1 MRLRLVSECLEAESA
16 FRALPQATIAFAEAS
31 EVSLNLRFTD
41 PLEPLYISVDA
52 DYADTLFIIATNQIV
67 SRSQQNSQ
75 AGSAPRNA
83 NPRKRPLEE
92 DSNHQSHGQQ
102 QRVVRIA
109 EGGERPRVPRKP
121 MKVVHKTDRQS
132 IAREMRPPPL
142 PTADPQ
148 PSWAVLT
155 AAQQQ
160 QPSEVRRV
168 QLSFLS

>member
-1 MRLRLVSECLEAESA
+1 MCLRLVSECLEAESA

-75 AGSAPRNA
+75 TGSAPRHA

-92 DSNHQSHGQQ
+92 DNIHGSYTI
-102 QRVVRIA
+102 VMDPDVR
-109 EGGERPRVPRKP
+109 GRPRVK
-121 MKVVHKTDRQS
+121 QF
-132 IAREMRPPPL
+132 
-142 PTADPQ
+142 ADELAQ
-148 PSWAVLT
+148 P
-155 AAQQQ
+155 
-160 QPSEVRRV
+160 
-168 QLSFLS
+168 